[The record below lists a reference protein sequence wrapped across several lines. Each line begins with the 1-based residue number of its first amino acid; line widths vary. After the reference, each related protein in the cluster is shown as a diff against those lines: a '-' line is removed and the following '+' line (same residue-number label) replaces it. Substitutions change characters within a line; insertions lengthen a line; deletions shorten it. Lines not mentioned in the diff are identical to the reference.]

1 MPEEF
6 ELSLAALR
14 VNKNLTQE
22 EMAKEVGV
30 KKGTWQNWETGKTF
44 PNVPEIKKI
53 ETFFGVKYENI
64 NFYP

>member
-1 MPEEF
+1 V
-6 ELSLAALR
+6 AL
-14 VNKNLTQE
+14 L
-22 EMAKEVGV
+22 

-44 PNVPEIKKI
+44 PSVPEIKKI